1 MRALEGLYFEDLEI
15 GAVREAPVSAE
26 EAASGLEA
34 LILADPVRVLSRN
47 DSFRKWWSRVTFT
60 AKHQAD
66 PDGALGPDW
75 GSIVPGLCAG
85 HTRLAAVI
93 EGDLMARIDP
103 FLDREFK
110 VALDRFAPERLE
122 VPTGGRIAIDYSQ
135 DPPRL
140 AVRLQ
145 EVFGWLETPRVADGR
160 VPVLLELLSPGFK
173 PIQLTRDLRSFWA
186 NAYFEVK
193 KELKA
198 RYPKHSW
205 PEDPL
210 TAKPEAK
217 GRRRG

>member
-1 MRALEGLYFEDLEI
+1 MLE
-15 GAVREAPVSAE
+15 
-26 EAASGLEA
+26 
-34 LILADPVRVLSRN
+34 
-47 DSFRKWWSRVTFT
+47 
-60 AKHQAD
+60 
-66 PDGALGPDW
+66 
-75 GSIVPGLCAG
+75 
-85 HTRLAAVI
+85 
-93 EGDLMARIDP
+93 
-103 FLDREFK
+103 
-110 VALDRFAPERLE
+110 RFAPERLE

-145 EVFGWLETPRVADGR
+145 EVFGWLETPRVAEGR